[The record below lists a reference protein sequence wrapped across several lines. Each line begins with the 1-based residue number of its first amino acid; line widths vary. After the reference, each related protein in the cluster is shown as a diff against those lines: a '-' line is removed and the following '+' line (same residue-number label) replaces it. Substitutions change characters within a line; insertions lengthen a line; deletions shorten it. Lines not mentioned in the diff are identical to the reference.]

1 MTWIWHIKSGLI
13 YSTFYEQYSR
23 ICQYFVEVLTITLK
37 KMNKK
42 ERRDI
47 VFWNRFILFA
57 FTGFDYIS
65 L

>member
-1 MTWIWHIKSGLI
+1 MDMAYKVRTHILHFLRTVFTNLPIFRGSI
-13 YSTFYEQYSR
+13 NHNT
-23 ICQYFVEVLTITLK
+23 K